1 MRRRFSVS
9 TFLACYILS
18 IFGTTFQER
27 IQDFDPEP
35 EFTEPIPNVT
45 VTVGR
50 DAAIPCVVEKL
61 GSYRIAWLRV
71 ESKTILTIHQNVIT
85 RNYRVDLNHNDKK
98 RWILQIRNVQ
108 ESDRGFYMCQINT
121 VPMKS
126 QIGYLDV
133 VVPPAIID
141 GESSSDELVRE
152 GFNIT
157 LSCRAKGYPT
167 PTVTWRRE
175 DGQLIAAG
183 NWQNRNNQ
191 GKTYEGME
199 LSITKV
205 SRLHMGAFL
214 CVASNGVQ
222 PSISK
227 RILLQVHFPPMIWIP
242 NQLVGSPLGGR
253 VKMECHTEAFPASIN
268 YWTKQK
274 GEMIVNGRKYTVMK
288 EEETYKIHM
297 ILIINNVEPE
307 DFGSFRCF
315 AKNSLG
321 STEGSIQLYEIHMP
335 PSHHA
340 SSSRIQRIRG
350 NEIGR
355 RINSD
360 INTQEAAKRMQ
371 GGKFNSPN
379 ESETKEQWIVVTP
392 SQQIFPVKQSSSSI
406 LKIDLTHHLF
416 LGLLTVVILFTS
428 ENLVL
433 FLINR

>member
-1 MRRRFSVS
+1 MPLYWDSE
-9 TFLACYILS
+9 L
-18 IFGTTFQER
+18 G
-27 IQDFDPEP
+27 PEP
-35 EFTEPIPNVT
+35 EFTEPIPNAT

-50 DAAIPCVVEKL
+50 NAAIPCVVENL
-61 GSYRIAWLRV
+61 GSYRVAWLRV

-98 RWILQIRNVQ
+98 RWILQIKNAQ

-133 VVPPAIID
+133 VVPPVIID

-157 LSCRAKGYPT
+157 LACRAKGYPT

-175 DGQLIAAG
+175 DGQPISAG

-227 RILLQVHFPPMIWIP
+227 RILLHVHFPPMIWVP
-242 NQLVGSPLGGR
+242 NQLVGSPLGGS

-274 GEMIVNGRKYTVMK
+274 GEMIVDSEKYTVTK

-321 STEGSIQLYEIHMP
+321 STEGSIRLYEIHMP
-335 PSHHA
+335 PSQHA
-340 SSSRIQRIRG
+340 STSRIQSIGG
-350 NEIGR
+350 NEIGL

-371 GGKFNSPN
+371 EPEEEHAESSKIDEHKEEYNQTLTQTQHKEAHENVHEQLGKQN
-379 ESETKEQWIVVTP
+379 EANEDKSKP
-392 SQQIFPVKQSSSSI
+392 SQETPQ
-406 LKIDLTHHLF
+406 THEDSNDF
-416 LGLLTVVILFTS
+416 IM
-428 ENLVL
+428 
-433 FLINR
+433 